1 MDRGRER
8 GFTCGTPWL
17 AVPANHVRINAE
29 DEVGAAGS
37 MYEFYRE
44 LIALRKGSQVL
55 ADGTVRFL
63 DTGSGA
69 PKVIAFERV
78 LGSERVVAICSF
90 DSEGCGRCGRFGYRR
105 MRRRP
110 AEYAWRHRQVVA
122 RRACSSSL

>member
-1 MDRGRER
+1 MG
-8 GFTCGTPWL
+8 
-17 AVPANHVRINAE
+17 VK
-29 DEVGAAGS
+29 GS

-69 PKVIAFERV
+69 LKVIAFERV

-90 DSEGCGRCGRFGYRR
+90 DSKGCAVDADGLGIAACGDVLLSTHGGVGKLSHGALAL
-105 MRRRP
+105 RP
-110 AEYAWRHRQVVA
+110 YEALLI
-122 RRACSSSL
+122 AC